1 MVQNIYFNAFFV
13 KIETLTILSI
23 MGSISPFFCQFWNDV
38 ISKQPLTIGYDWLQL
53 VMIGYNCL
61 QLVMLLHSGNLADN

>member
-1 MVQNIYFNAFFV
+1 MVQNIYFIIIFCKNRNRN
-13 KIETLTILSI
+13 
-23 MGSISPFFCQFWNDV
+23 ISPFFCQFWNDV